1 MKFQND
7 KEQEIKSQLNSN
19 SINPQ
24 LYQDFDDFNNQ
35 NQSIVIK
42 QEYSSFTFEVN
53 YKTEEATR
61 LLAVFCP
68 IRRGY

>member
-7 KEQEIKSQLNSN
+7 KEQEIKSQLNHN

-24 LYQDFDDFNNQ
+24 LYDDFNIQ

-42 QEYSSFTFEVN
+42 QEYSSLTFEVN
-53 YKTEEATR
+53 YKT
-61 LLAVFCP
+61 
-68 IRRGY
+68 

>member
-1 MKFQND
+1 MKFQN
-7 KEQEIKSQLNSN
+7 KEQEIKSQLNHN

-42 QEYSSFTFEVN
+42 QEYSSLTFEVD
-53 YKTEEATR
+53 YKTEEVTR
-61 LLAVFCP
+61 LLSVFFH
-68 IRRGY
+68 IR